1 MRGQDILQGKGH
13 GGQENK
19 GEVMH
24 RVLISI
30 ESRKSDVIYN
40 SIKQEAAPRANVNVS
55 KKGDVVE
62 IEILSENASNLRAA
76 LNSFLKWID
85 MVDRIGDVLNS
96 ESM

>member
-1 MRGQDILQGKGH
+1 
-13 GGQENK
+13 
-19 GEVMH
+19 MH

-85 MVDRIGDVLNS
+85 MVDRIGDILNS